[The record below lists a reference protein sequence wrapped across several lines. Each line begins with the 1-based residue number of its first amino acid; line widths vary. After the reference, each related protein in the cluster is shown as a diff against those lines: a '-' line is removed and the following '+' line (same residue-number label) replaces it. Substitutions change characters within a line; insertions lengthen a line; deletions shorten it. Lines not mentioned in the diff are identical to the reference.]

1 MQYRVVSQGYLGP
14 DIYGDVYSPMKAENT
29 QLQVKR
35 MDRRQRDLLKL
46 LLWKDNVTKI
56 RRLKPVHTGD
66 YSRRFRRQFVAEN
79 SDWRRK
85 VRLSP
90 NSATVAEFGDCR
102 RCLAVFGDS
111 RTFLRQCGQGFTE
124 THQNSSKSR
133 WQRINTKSC
142 SNIVLHSFY
151 SSRIVLPIVLP
162 SEQTTALPAY
172 IAVSFITFHSYLDWV
187 CWLHAI
193 YLHTK
198 KSFR

>member
-90 NSATVAEFGDCR
+90 NSATVAEFGVVSPFSATVALFC
-102 RCLAVFGDS
+102 DS
-111 RTFLRQCGQGFTE
+111 VDKALQKHTRTAARADDKE
-124 THQNSSKSR
+124 
-133 WQRINTKSC
+133 
-142 SNIVLHSFY
+142 
-151 SSRIVLPIVLP
+151 
-162 SEQTTALPAY
+162 
-172 IAVSFITFHSYLDWV
+172 
-187 CWLHAI
+187 
-193 YLHTK
+193 
-198 KSFR
+198 